1 MAFGALAIVVGA
13 SILYNILYPPV
24 WTERLPLLNATSQ
37 HITITEYR
45 YATNVSYDRLMMFLN
60 NDTSDM
66 ADYVSPNYTCGD
78 FAAHL
83 HDDAEAQGIRCGIVG
98 VSLNVSGYSGLDTR
112 YMIPSHPGDSDNID
126 MGHGFTVFNT
136 TDRGLV
142 YIDATGVTS
151 EEKAQGRQPRYM
163 VVYFEQGMPLGEI
176 AVNQSESLD
185 YAYYQQKE
193 SQYEAYDKKIA
204 EYNDEVQ
211 ATNAKTRAFNATFNA
226 YTSDLKAF
234 DEEYDRFSAE
244 LNDLKDANVSQQEM
258 PEQLDI
264 WRAGLVQWQDAL
276 NVKLG
281 MIQDQNNE
289 LDAKKKLINEKRA
302 VIEQSEEAHW
312 EMTTPLGVVDNMAV
326 FW

>member
-1 MAFGALAIVVGA
+1 MPLSRDQSPIKPQKKSDRNVRLLVCMAFGALVIVVGA

-24 WTERLPLLNATSQ
+24 WTERLSLLNATSQ
-37 HITITEYR
+37 HIMITEYR

-112 YMIPSHPGDSDNID
+112 YMIPSHPGAGDNSD

-211 ATNAKTRAFNATFNA
+211 ATNAETRAFNETFNA

-234 DEEYDRFSAE
+234 DEEYDRLSAE

-264 WRAGLVQWQDAL
+264 WRAGLDPMA
-276 NVKLG
+276 G
-281 MIQDQNNE
+281 F
-289 LDAKKKLINEKRA
+289 AKHQARHDTGSK
-302 VIEQSEEAHW
+302 
-312 EMTTPLGVVDNMAV
+312 
-326 FW
+326 